1 VSVSLKEVLMRTL
14 VVFCF
19 ISSLTLAGC
28 SSSRQLESKEAVQK
42 AIEAYLAQR
51 QNLTLSNMNM
61 EVAEVK
67 FEGETATAEVKFQ
80 SKQNSSLAVN
90 VHYKL
95 KRRGDKWEV
104 ESTTPA
110 AGSGGSPHGG
120 ITSPAP
126 GSPHGATPLE
136 SSH

>member
-1 VSVSLKEVLMRTL
+1 MRALLVL
-14 VVFCF
+14 CF
-19 ISSLTLAGC
+19 ISSLALAGC
-28 SSSRQLESKEAVQK
+28 SGSKQVESKEAVQK

-51 QNLTLSNMNM
+51 QNLMLANMNM

-67 FEGETATAEVKFQ
+67 FEGETATADVKFR

-104 ESTTPA
+104 ESTTPTT
-110 AGSGGSPHGG
+110 GQGGSPHGG
-120 ITSPAP
+120 VTPSAT
-126 GSPHGATPLE
+126 GSPHGDTPLE

>member
-1 VSVSLKEVLMRTL
+1 MRALLVFFFIASLVL
-14 VVFCF
+14 
-19 ISSLTLAGC
+19 SGC
-28 SSSRQLESKEAVQK
+28 SGSKRVESKEAVQK

-51 QNLTLSNMNM
+51 QNLMLANMNL
-61 EVAEVK
+61 EIAEVK
-67 FEGETATAEVKFQ
+67 FEGDTATADVKFR

-95 KRRGDKWEV
+95 KRRGDTWEV

-110 AGSGGSPHGG
+110 TGPGGTPHSGVTSSAPESPHGN
-120 ITSPAP
+120 
-126 GSPHGATPLE
+126 TPLE

>member
-1 VSVSLKEVLMRTL
+1 MRALLVFYFIASLA
-14 VVFCF
+14 
-19 ISSLTLAGC
+19 LAGC
-28 SSSRQLESKEAVQK
+28 SSSKRIESKEAVQK

-51 QNLTLSNMNM
+51 QNLMLANMDM

-67 FEGETATAEVKFQ
+67 FEGETATADVKFR

-95 KRRGDKWEV
+95 KLRADHWEV
-104 ESTTPA
+104 ESTAPA
-110 AGSGGSPHGG
+110 AGPGGSPHGG
-120 ITSPAP
+120 VTPSAP
-126 GSPHGATPLE
+126 GSPLGDTPLE